1 MEQIDNSIITNIGVN
16 PSILVLN
23 HKVAITH
30 FESDTR
36 QLFETEE
43 GSYVYFKEDEKLHK
57 LETDSYTKLLLKLT
71 TYIDNRDYDIFNKAK
86 T

>member
-1 MEQIDNSIITNIGVN
+1 LEQVNNSIITNIGAN

-30 FESDTR
+30 FESNTR

-43 GSYVYFKEDEKLHK
+43 GSYVYFKENKKLHK
-57 LETDSYTKLLLKLT
+57 LETASYTKLLIKLT
-71 TYIDNRDYDIFNKAK
+71 TYIDNKDYNISNKAK